1 MKKVSIALLIFMLCI
16 FSYSKFSIVS
26 AEQPK
31 TIDELFSLSTLYDNN
46 NGYQSYH
53 ASSYD
58 LEEGNLDGV
67 YFNKL
72 ENIQYTTTLLE
83 VEGPGAITRF
93 WTAGYS
99 HHEEIKTIQIYVD
112 GKLLIDCKALDFFNG
127 LYKPFIKPYVGLGNE
142 TGGGVYCYVPIVFQ
156 KSIRITGQ
164 FVNYY
169 NIDYTLFPKDYVVT
183 STTITDEP
191 VVPSWYKDN
200 THALDAI
207 CDGEITTEDYQ
218 LIAGKTTTIYEDNT
232 PGVLQGFN
240 INIENLIKSTEKCS
254 QISESGRYIKAGGE
268 ISFDMNLN
276 PNNKGAYLK
285 YRIDTIWS
293 NLIVDVYVDNTYVGR
308 SEAGP
313 SNSEYRFKDLYIQIP
328 KNLTENKSEVRV
340 KFEVV
345 SIDGLDAPFNN
356 FWMYSVLDEG
366 TILTDF
372 LDLLNGKNESLNNL
386 EYTFNNGSGVVNAD
400 LNDSSFTVDIK
411 NYDFQENADAIL
423 GKEQTLCYN
432 TSDSSIEFNINVSG
446 NKDLV
451 LIQRTKSSLNQST
464 IVWVDGKK
472 NGTWNIFGDGVG
484 SLMESQYN
492 ISASALNGKTNVKIN
507 LKASSECNI
516 ESLYIYEQN
525 GSNLELVDQ
534 IKFYTDT
541 THNVKGTNRFEEV
554 SYQGVNTILPQW
566 QEVYDVIQNSIDPYE
581 ILVKIHIKVYYD
593 NKAVPDIDTNLA
605 MLIGMGMYNYY
616 KVESVVSGIT
626 DSGLVYFYLP
636 ISYRKVKID
645 LYVEDD
651 GVTLNNVSISFARK
665 ELDKNTDLEHLQL
678 LKTQYTYYTKEALAK
693 VAEDIEYFANKE
705 GLTAHAKSAVIRIK
719 EQ

>member
-99 HHEEIKTIQIYVD
+99 HHEEIKTIKIYVD

-372 LDLLNGKNESLNNL
+372 LDLLNGKNESLNNFVIRHAGDNQ
-386 EYTFNNGSGVVNAD
+386 YNTFAVTQMVVNG
-400 LNDSSFTVDIK
+400 TE
-411 NYDFQENADAIL
+411 Y
-423 GKEQTLCYN
+423 
-432 TSDSSIEFNINVSG
+432 SG
-446 NKDLV
+446 
-451 LIQRTKSSLNQST
+451 
-464 IVWVDGKK
+464 
-472 NGTWNIFGDGVG
+472 
-484 SLMESQYN
+484 E
-492 ISASALNGKTNVKIN
+492 ALNRFAVNEADCQIQQYGKN
-507 LKASSECNI
+507 LQNDDSNTKQVDANDEKA
-516 ESLYIYEQN
+516 
-525 GSNLELVDQ
+525 
-534 IKFYTDT
+534 
-541 THNVKGTNRFEEV
+541 
-554 SYQGVNTILPQW
+554 
-566 QEVYDVIQNSIDPYE
+566 
-581 ILVKIHIKVYYD
+581 
-593 NKAVPDIDTNLA
+593 
-605 MLIGMGMYNYY
+605 
-616 KVESVVSGIT
+616 
-626 DSGLVYFYLP
+626 
-636 ISYRKVKID
+636 KVKCEENHKTSVCFK
-645 LYVEDD
+645 LEEDQPAQD
-651 GVTLNNVSISFARK
+651 GTTSRHSHGPRNWSDRITAYNEADDYFKTLEI
-665 ELDKNTDLEHLQL
+665 T
-678 LKTQYTYYTKEALAK
+678 
-693 VAEDIEYFANKE
+693 ED
-705 GLTAHAKSAVIRIK
+705 
-719 EQ
+719 